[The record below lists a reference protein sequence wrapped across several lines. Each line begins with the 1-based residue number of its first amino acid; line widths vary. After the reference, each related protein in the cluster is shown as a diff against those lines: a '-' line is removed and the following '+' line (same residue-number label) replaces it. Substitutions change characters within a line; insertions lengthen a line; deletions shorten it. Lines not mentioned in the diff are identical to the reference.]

1 MAYDLEEQEKLDALR
16 AWWERYGALCVSLV
30 AVAVVALLGWRG
42 WQWYEGRQAMQAQ
55 GYFEAL
61 QTEALLSG
69 PDAVTRIQAASA
81 TLRDQFPAS
90 GYAARGALVA
100 SKALQDRND
109 LDDARAQLTWLAQ
122 RTDAPLAP
130 LARLRLAGLLLEQQQ
145 YDAALAQLSDAPAAF
160 AALYADRR
168 GDVLFAQG
176 KTADA
181 RAAWEEALQ
190 ALVGQGQPAAAEFLR
205 LKIDTLGGQG

>member
-16 AWWERYGALCVSLV
+16 AWWERYGVLCVSLV
-30 AVAVVALLGWRG
+30 AVAAVVLLGWRG
-42 WQWYEGRQAMQAQ
+42 WQWYQGRQALQAQ

-69 PDAVTRIQAASA
+69 QDAVTRIQAAST
-81 TLRDQFPAS
+81 TLREQFPAS
-90 GYAARGALVA
+90 GYAARGALIA

-109 LDDARAQLTWLAQ
+109 LDDARAQLNWLAQ
-122 RTDAPLAP
+122 QPDAALPP

-145 YDAALAQLSDAPAAF
+145 YDAALAQLNDAPAAF

-190 ALVGQGQPAAAEFLR
+190 ALAGQPAAAEVLQ